1 MKHSLSRGR
10 YTVRLDA
17 SEADRLAAQRL
28 RHLCFFGGLGRDV
41 DHFDAHFRHLLI
53 ENQSGELV
61 ATCRFNSLNLAHD
74 IRQSYVAQFY
84 DLAPLGGFGRLLE
97 LGRFCIKPNTRDADI
112 LRIAWGALAEV
123 VDQTSAQLLIGC
135 SSFKGTD
142 PSAYFDGFAHLRAKH
157 LGDQALLPKRCAL
170 TPFPLPNGAPDPS
183 NAMKQIPPLLRSYL
197 MMGGWVSDHGVIDRE
212 MNTLHVFTAVPVAA
226 ISRARERSIRAAS
239 A

>member
-17 SEADRLAAQRL
+17 SDADRVAAQHL
-28 RHLCFFGGLGRDV
+28 RHLCFFGGHGHDV
-41 DHFDAHFRHLLI
+41 DRFDAYFRHILI

-61 ATCRFNSLNLAHD
+61 ATCRFNLVNPELD
-74 IRQSYVAQFY
+74 TRQSYVAQFY
-84 DLAPLGGFGRLLE
+84 DLAPLSSFGRMLE

-112 LRIAWGALAEV
+112 LRISWGALAEV

-157 LGDQALLPKRCAL
+157 LGDMALLPKRRAR
-170 TPFPLPNGAPDPS
+170 TPFPLPDGEPDPR

-226 ISRARERSIRAAS
+226 ISRARQRSIRAAS